1 MCLVCAF
8 FVFVSIVYVNLRNW
22 KQNAQS
28 FVVFWSMVTPIGID
42 VTSFCKSDGWRW
54 KRSHTA
60 RGVWGREAF
69 RGWWLEPALLV
80 IAEIVAVADDDMV
93 EEMDA
98 HHLTCLL
105 HPLCQLVVGS
115 AWYGVAAGVVVADGK
130 YGGIF

>member
-1 MCLVCAF
+1 MSRR
-8 FVFVSIVYVNLRNW
+8 FVR
-22 KQNAQS
+22 A
-28 FVVFWSMVTPIGID
+28 MVGGGKGRIQQG
-42 VTSFCKSDGWRW
+42 
-54 KRSHTA
+54 
-60 RGVWGREAF
+60 GVWGREAF

-93 EEMDA
+93 KEMDA